1 MRSRAG
7 ALRHG
12 ALLLALLLALAPAVV
27 FAQAASLAAPADLT
41 LSVEVNTL
49 QASWTASTGADGYKV
64 QWRVGSGSFGAANQA
79 TATDTTHTITGLTAN
94 TLYYVQVIAIRTGT
108 TQSAPSAEQSAT
120 TELEPAAQPGG
131 LSLSVVNSGTLG
143 ATWDTAARADGY
155 KVQWRVGSGSFGA
168 TNQATATDTTHTIT
182 GLTAN
187 TLYYVQVIATRTGA
201 TDSAPSAEQSAT
213 TKVKPAA
220 QPEGLSL
227 SVVNSG
233 TLGATWDTAAR
244 ADGYKVQWRVG
255 SGSFGAANEAAT
267 TDTTHTITGLSGN
280 TLYYVQVIAIR
291 TGTTQSAPS
300 AEQSA
305 TTKVKPAAQPE
316 GLSLSVVNSGTLGA
330 TWDTAA
336 RADGYKVQWRVASR
350 SFGAANQ
357 ATATDTTHDISNLAI
372 NTTYYVRVIATRTGA
387 GDSQPSAN
395 QSAKITF
402 TPTGVTVSGITSMTA
417 TVSAALS
424 NPDAVQAT
432 VAFRY
437 REDGSSDAWTTET
450 SETSGATASVG
461 LTGLDTNTTYEAQA
475 SVDDFA
481 SHQDTT
487 FTTLVTDYYID
498 PDPGITTIRADD
510 TWHAFSHGGLEELT
524 VAVNAGQSTRYMAVS
539 LSTLGSA
546 NCVQAIND
554 SISVPVG
561 ETFYVT
567 GCVAGESAIQLRDA
581 DGVPLTTYNVEV
593 LEPAVGT
600 IEAEDPVF
608 VWRQHGSMHLPGEGL
623 RLEMLNTLAGTY
635 DDYSAYAYEARLE
648 QPDALE
654 GRVDI
659 LAGITRDGSEP
670 PCALG
675 AGTVVDAS
683 MTTTEVGRTGPLNP
697 AGLAYSGSTLYLVT
711 AGGSPS
717 LYTVNTTTGAAT
729 LVGILGTGNPGGLA
743 DKNGTLYL
751 VDGGT
756 GSLYTVNTTTG
767 AATLVGALGIGDPG
781 DLAAIGTILYLV
793 SYSTDNFYTVNTST
807 GAATL
812 VGSLGISSSTLG
824 EVNLSDAILGQITLA
839 IYRTVTGG
847 DDTLAHE
854 RTLTVYANDLVLTRP
869 VAAWEINRMA
879 HDEDNDASFRV
890 PVEWRYLPGGAYE
903 VPERARFLAWAA
915 NQPGTGTYVAPAP
928 VETTGEIAAACVESA
943 PPLVVENAVILK
955 LGTGGTGPY
964 SLEVCDIGYSANQ
977 PASVGL
983 YYMRG
988 DLYETNLIKK
998 YVFLIPSDG
1007 SHLSPTPGENV
1018 QSSIGSFGTPTPQPT
1033 PDRAGLGG
1041 NYYTGARPNIID
1053 ADVEADDADP
1063 RVLDV
1068 TIFWEPLPASDGYML
1083 RIDGVEQPDKAFS
1096 TNFRSEGFHLQEGEN
1111 QRTVTF
1117 AVRGF
1122 KNGGIEGFTSAEGIF
1137 IPAHETYYSSWSRD
1151 FRVSLTEG
1159 GSGLDLGLT
1168 DDESAEG
1175 ASVDLT
1181 ARDIPKAGL
1190 ITDAQDNV
1198 RELFSDITGLDTGST
1213 AAKGLLPLMALVL
1226 GIAPALA
1233 IMLSMGF
1240 SPVSLM
1246 TGIGMFTLVWGV
1258 GGPLFLG
1265 VPIAMAAIF
1274 PILMLIA
1281 GFGVLKTKGVV

>member
-1 MRSRAG
+1 M
-7 ALRHG
+7 
-12 ALLLALLLALAPAVV
+12 
-27 FAQAASLAAPADLT
+27 
-41 LSVEVNTL
+41 
-49 QASWTASTGADGYKV
+49 
-64 QWRVGSGSFGAANQA
+64 
-79 TATDTTHTITGLTAN
+79 
-94 TLYYVQVIAIRTGT
+94 
-108 TQSAPSAEQSAT
+108 
-120 TELEPAAQPGG
+120 
-131 LSLSVVNSGTLG
+131 
-143 ATWDTAARADGY
+143 
-155 KVQWRVGSGSFGA
+155 
-168 TNQATATDTTHTIT
+168 
-182 GLTAN
+182 
-187 TLYYVQVIATRTGA
+187 
-201 TDSAPSAEQSAT
+201 
-213 TKVKPAA
+213 
-220 QPEGLSL
+220 
-227 SVVNSG
+227 
-233 TLGATWDTAAR
+233 
-244 ADGYKVQWRVG
+244 
-255 SGSFGAANEAAT
+255 
-267 TDTTHTITGLSGN
+267 
-280 TLYYVQVIAIR
+280 
-291 TGTTQSAPS
+291 
-300 AEQSA
+300 
-305 TTKVKPAAQPE
+305 
-316 GLSLSVVNSGTLGA
+316 
-330 TWDTAA
+330 
-336 RADGYKVQWRVASR
+336 
-350 SFGAANQ
+350 
-357 ATATDTTHDISNLAI
+357 
-372 NTTYYVRVIATRTGA
+372 
-387 GDSQPSAN
+387 
-395 QSAKITF
+395 
-402 TPTGVTVSGITSMTA
+402 
-417 TVSAALS
+417 
-424 NPDAVQAT
+424 
-432 VAFRY
+432 
-437 REDGSSDAWTTET
+437 
-450 SETSGATASVG
+450 
-461 LTGLDTNTTYEAQA
+461 
-475 SVDDFA
+475 
-481 SHQDTT
+481 
-487 FTTLVTDYYID
+487 
-498 PDPGITTIRADD
+498 
-510 TWHAFSHGGLEELT
+510 
-524 VAVNAGQSTRYMAVS
+524 NA
-539 LSTLGSA
+539 
-546 NCVQAIND
+546 
-554 SISVPVG
+554 
-561 ETFYVT
+561 
-567 GCVAGESAIQLRDA
+567 
-581 DGVPLTTYNVEV
+581 
-593 LEPAVGT
+593 
-600 IEAEDPVF
+600 
-608 VWRQHGSMHLPGEGL
+608 
-623 RLEMLNTLAGTY
+623 
-635 DDYSAYAYEARLE
+635 
-648 QPDALE
+648 
-654 GRVDI
+654 
-659 LAGITRDGSEP
+659 
-670 PCALG
+670 
-675 AGTVVDAS
+675 
-683 MTTTEVGRTGPLNP
+683 
-697 AGLAYSGSTLYLVT
+697 
-711 AGGSPS
+711 
-717 LYTVNTTTGAAT
+717 TTGAAT
-729 LVGILGTGNPGGLA
+729 LVGALGTGDPGGLA
-743 DKNGTLYL
+743 VSGTTLYLVDTGTGSLYTVNTSTGAATLVGPLGIANGAPRGLADISGTLYL
-751 VDGGT
+751 VDDGT
-756 GSLYTVNTTTG
+756 DSLYTVNTTTG

-988 DLYETNLIKK
+988 DLYETNLIKR

-1007 SHLSPTPGENV
+1007 ASLSPTPGANV
-1018 QSSIGSFGTPTPQPT
+1018 QSSIGSFVTPTPQPT
-1033 PDRAGLGG
+1033 PGRARLGG
-1041 NYYTGARPNIID
+1041 SFYTGARPNIID

-1198 RELFSDITGLDTGST
+1198 RELFSDITGLDTDST
-1213 AAKGLLPLMALVL
+1213 AAKGLLPLMALLL